1 MSKRNDDFMEIYKR
15 IDAFC
20 RDAYQVEK
28 GLTTYIDKMKE
39 ISDGSRYVS
48 GWDLTLR
55 RLIDYRHIRNNYAHE
70 VGSTAMDIC
79 EETDIE
85 WLKRF
90 YKSLMD
96 AQDPLAA
103 YRKAK
108 QPVQN
113 KQPRKE
119 AMPSKVQSSSYAAP
133 QNEYHYY
140 RPPATKK
147 KESFPA
153 EIIAVFIIVFL
164 LVAIVAVLVLAAM
177 LG

>member
-79 EETDIE
+79 EEADIE
-85 WLKRF
+85 WLKKF

-96 AQDPLAA
+96 AQDPLAV

-113 KQPRKE
+113 KQPRKDT
-119 AMPSKVQSSSYAAP
+119 MLSTVPLLSSAGNKEKGIISGRTNRRIDYSISFGSDSCSTCIGSYV
-133 QNEYHYY
+133 
-140 RPPATKK
+140 RV
-147 KESFPA
+147 S
-153 EIIAVFIIVFL
+153 V
-164 LVAIVAVLVLAAM
+164 
-177 LG
+177 